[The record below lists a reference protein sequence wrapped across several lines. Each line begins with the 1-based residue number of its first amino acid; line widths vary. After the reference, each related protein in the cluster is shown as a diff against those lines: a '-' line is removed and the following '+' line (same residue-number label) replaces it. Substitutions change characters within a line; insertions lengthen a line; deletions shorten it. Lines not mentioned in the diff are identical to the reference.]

1 MLRVGVIAL
10 QGDISE
16 HVQSLERAAAQI
28 GAEIEVV
35 PIRGRGI
42 IPSCDALVLPG
53 GESTTLCRLL
63 SEQSM
68 LNELV
73 EAARRGKPMLATC
86 AGLIVLAS
94 EGDEQVERTGQQLA
108 GVLDMRVR
116 RNAFGRQR
124 QSFEVPIEVEGIG
137 TFPAVFIRSPVI
149 EKVGEHVKVIAML
162 DGHIVG
168 VRQHNI
174 VALAFHPELTEDTRI
189 HAHVLS
195 LALGEGTTTSSP

>member
-16 HVQSLERAAAQI
+16 HVQSLESAAAQL
-28 GAEIEVV
+28 GTEIDIV
-35 PIRGRGI
+35 PIRRRGI
-42 IPSCDALVLPG
+42 VQSCDALVLPG

-63 SEQSM
+63 SEEAI
-68 LNELV
+68 LDEVV
-73 EAARRGKPMLATC
+73 EAARLKKPMLATC

-108 GVLDMRVR
+108 GVLDVRVK

-124 QSFEVPIEVEGIG
+124 QSFEMPIEVEGIG
-137 TFPAVFIRSPVI
+137 TFPAVFIRSPAI
-149 EKVGEHVKVIAML
+149 ESVGEKVKVIATL

-168 VRQHNI
+168 VQQDNM
-174 VALAFHPELTEDTRI
+174 VATAFHPELTQDLRI
-189 HAHVLS
+189 HAYVLS
-195 LALGEGTTTSSP
+195 LALGQDTTASSP

>member
-68 LNELV
+68 LDELV

-168 VRQHNI
+168 VQQHNI

>member
-68 LNELV
+68 LDELV

-108 GVLDMRVR
+108 GVLDMRVK

-168 VRQHNI
+168 VQQHNI